1 MFWQNNQSINCIKYH
16 YVHVHDSFHLRLS
29 LMVSINWILHHI
41 IWAMPMTLVKKSIWY
56 FDTPL
61 KIWLLRSIPATLCVR
76 WQQHNIWENN
86 FLHELFTSWFQIN
99 ILRAI
104 RGFAI
109 QGDTKEEK
117 IQNVNNFW
125 CFAFKLNLN
134 FYSVHTSHD
143 LVGEGLICSVTF
155 VIYHHFDI
163 EWTYISLKH
172 PVIRRC
178 KTRDTLYVPLRD

>member
-1 MFWQNNQSINCIKYH
+1 MYSTSNCILLIIPEYNQYRKRNSHHMAYIFLEILLKYH
-16 YVHVHDSFHLRLS
+16 YFHVDNSFHLRLS

-41 IWAMPMTLVKKSIWY
+41 IWATTLVKKSIWY

-117 IQNVNNFW
+117 IE
-125 CFAFKLNLN
+125 NLN
-134 FYSVHTSHD
+134 HFHGLVFELNSNLYIVHT
-143 LVGEGLICSVTF
+143 
-155 VIYHHFDI
+155 
-163 EWTYISLKH
+163 LK
-172 PVIRRC
+172 VFRFG
-178 KTRDTLYVPLRD
+178 K

>member
-1 MFWQNNQSINCIKYH
+1 MYSTSNLILLIIPEYNQYLVFCLNHMAYIFLEIWLEYH
-16 YVHVHDSFHLRLS
+16 YVHVDNSFHLRLY

-41 IWAMPMTLVKKSIWY
+41 IWATTLVKKSIWY

-117 IQNVNNFW
+117 IP
-125 CFAFKLNLN
+125 NLN
-134 FYSVHTSHD
+134 YFCCFEFKMNLNSYSVHMLKVVAVFDWVSN
-143 LVGEGLICSVTF
+143 ICHT
-155 VIYHHFDI
+155 
-163 EWTYISLKH
+163 
-172 PVIRRC
+172 
-178 KTRDTLYVPLRD
+178 

>member
-1 MFWQNNQSINCIKYH
+1 MYSTSNCILLIIPEYNQYRTSDFDLHHMAYIFLEILLKYH
-16 YVHVHDSFHLRLS
+16 YFHVDNSFHLRLS

-41 IWAMPMTLVKKSIWY
+41 IWATTLVKKSIWY

-117 IQNVNNFW
+117 IENLNHFHGLIFELNSNLYIVHTLKVFSIWQVTLVILYNFGNVNQR
-125 CFAFKLNLN
+125 
-134 FYSVHTSHD
+134 
-143 LVGEGLICSVTF
+143 TF
-155 VIYHHFDI
+155 
-163 EWTYISLKH
+163 
-172 PVIRRC
+172 R
-178 KTRDTLYVPLRD
+178 

>member
-1 MFWQNNQSINCIKYH
+1 MYSTSNCILLIIPEYNQYRKRNSHHMAYIFLEILLKYH
-16 YVHVHDSFHLRLS
+16 YFHVNNSFHLRLS

-41 IWAMPMTLVKKSIWY
+41 IWATTLVKKSIWY

-117 IQNVNNFW
+117 IPNLNHFH
-125 CFAFKLNLN
+125 CLAFKLNSNLYIVN
-134 FYSVHTSHD
+134 TLKVLGWAAIFD
-143 LVGEGLICSVTF
+143 LVSNICHT
-155 VIYHHFDI
+155 
-163 EWTYISLKH
+163 
-172 PVIRRC
+172 
-178 KTRDTLYVPLRD
+178 